1 MHFDDPA
8 KTAASP
14 DGPWYRDMTRY
25 HWFVLIVSAVGWLAD
40 CMDQQLF
47 NLARGP
53 AIAELRGAKGD
64 LQLYGGLATMI
75 FMIGWA
81 TGGIIFGIMGDRVG
95 RAKTMVMT

>member
-8 KTAASP
+8 QAKPTTA
-14 DGPWYRDMTRY
+14 DGPWYSEMTRY
-25 HWFVLIVSAVGWLAD
+25 HWFVLIVAAVGWLAD

-53 AIAELRGAKGD
+53 AMMELHPSRSD
-64 LQLYGGLATMI
+64 VQFYGGLATMI

-81 TGGIIFGIMGDRVG
+81 TGGSIFGSLRDGWG
-95 RAKTMVMT
+95 RAQAMA